1 MNPFITF
8 RELINGQLEYFILQR
23 AFPHMIG
30 KISTFPK
37 EKAIVNAPIAGYNLY
52 VTFDGCLQGNVLPSY
67 RNIDKEVQNVFENM
81 AAWFWSERIVG
92 SEKKF
97 EKFKIKTN
105 AITHQ

>member
-8 RELINGQLEYFILQR
+8 RELHNGQLEYFILQR

-30 KISTFPK
+30 RIATFPK
-37 EKAIVNAPIAGYNLY
+37 DKAIINTPIAGYNLY

-92 SEKKF
+92 NEKKF
-97 EKFKIKTN
+97 QKFKVK
-105 AITHQ
+105 